1 MIHQDCY
8 NKYYTINYF
17 NDHIEIEINFIPRDN
32 FNKAKIYFDLA
43 VYYSINNTII
53 KYNGKI
59 FYTEEDLRKFFKCIK
74 LKNISYS
81 QQNIHLNLHNNKNIK
96 LFQ

>member
-17 NDHIEIEINFIPRDN
+17 NDHIKIEINFIPKHN
-32 FNKAKIYFDLA
+32 FNKAKIYFDL
-43 VYYSINNTII
+43 VIYYSIDNTII

-59 FYTEEDLRKFFKCIK
+59 FYTEEELKIFFICIK
-74 LKNISYS
+74 
-81 QQNIHLNLHNNKNIK
+81 
-96 LFQ
+96 

>member
-17 NDHIEIEINFIPRDN
+17 NDHIEIEINFIPKDN

-43 VYYSINNTII
+43 VYYSIDNTII
-53 KYNGKI
+53 KYKG
-59 FYTEEDLRKFFKCIK
+59 KFFLNEQK
-74 LKNISYS
+74 LKYFFKTH
-81 QQNIHLNLHNNKNIK
+81 QNIHLNSPK
-96 LFQ
+96 